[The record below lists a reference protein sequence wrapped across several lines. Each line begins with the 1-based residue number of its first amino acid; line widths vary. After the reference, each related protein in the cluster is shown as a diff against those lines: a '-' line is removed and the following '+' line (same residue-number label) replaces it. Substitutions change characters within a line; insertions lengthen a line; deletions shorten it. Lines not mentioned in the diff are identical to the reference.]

1 MCCAGRQQ
9 DATTELED
17 NMGYKILDVK
27 EDIKEAMG
35 KYFSDMEHPV
45 GDFRCTVSLDDLCD
59 IVDEQFKK
67 IER

>member
-1 MCCAGRQQ
+1 
-9 DATTELED
+9 
-17 NMGYKILDVK
+17 MGYKILDVK